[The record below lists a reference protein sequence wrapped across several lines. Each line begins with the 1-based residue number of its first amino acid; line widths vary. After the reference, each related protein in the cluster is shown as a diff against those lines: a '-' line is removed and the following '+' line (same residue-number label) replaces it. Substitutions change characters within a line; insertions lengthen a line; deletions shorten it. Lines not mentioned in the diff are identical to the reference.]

1 MAVITT
7 SKYSMQNTK
16 ILKRKNTFSPYEKKV
31 AKKKEKKKESPMKT
45 DPDEIYDLLC
55 VCVRASVLER
65 GGYRENRK
73 EETEKAAPG

>member
-1 MAVITT
+1 M
-7 SKYSMQNTK
+7 
-16 ILKRKNTFSPYEKKV
+16 KRKLP
-31 AKKKEKKKESPMKT
+31 KKKEKKKESPMKT